1 MMQELKLEKQESIQH
16 NKIIRFFAQIIS
28 YVFHPAFVPVY
39 MVLFMV
45 YQHPYLFA
53 GMAEQDKFRVTA
65 MSILMFTFFP
75 LITVGL
81 LKALGFIQ
89 TIYSDNQKDRIIPLI
104 ACGIFYFWITY
115 IWWNSNKISGNFYI
129 PQQAV
134 LFALATFLGSWV
146 ALMINIKMK
155 ISLHAIAMGV
165 VLMAMF
171 LLAYNG
177 QLSFGF
183 WLSIAVLCTGL
194 VCTARLIVST
204 HKPIEIYLGLIAG
217 MITMLISHFVGQV
230 L

>member
-1 MMQELKLEKQESIQH
+1 MTQEVKLEQQVSAPQ
-16 NKIIRFFAQIIS
+16 NKIVRFFAQVVS

-53 GMAEQDKFRVTA
+53 GMDVQDKFRVTA
-65 MSILMFTFFP
+65 MSVLMFTFFP
-75 LITVGL
+75 LVTVGL

-89 TIYSDNQKDRIIPLI
+89 TIYLDNQKDRIIPLI
-104 ACGIFYFWITY
+104 ACGVYYFWITY

-134 LFALATFLGSWV
+134 TFALATFLGSWV

-155 ISLHAIAMGV
+155 ISLHALAMGV
-165 VLMAMF
+165 ALMCML

-183 WLSIAVLCTGL
+183 WLSITLLCTGL
-194 VCTARLIVST
+194 VLTARLIVST
-204 HKPIEIYLGLIAG
+204 HKPIEIYLGLITG
-217 MITMLISHFVGQV
+217 MATMLLSDFVV
-230 L
+230 KLI

>member
-1 MMQELKLEKQESIQH
+1 MMQELKLESKEMVQH
-16 NKIIRFFAQIIS
+16 NKIIRFFAQVIS

-39 MVLFMV
+39 VVLFMV

-53 GMAEQDKFRVTA
+53 GMSAQDKFRVTA
-65 MSILMFTFFP
+65 MSVLMFSFFP
-75 LITVGL
+75 LVTVGL

-89 TIYSDNQKDRIIPLI
+89 TIYLDNQKDRIIPLI
-104 ACGIFYFWITY
+104 ACGVYYFWITY

-134 LFALATFLGSWV
+134 TFALATFLGSWV

-155 ISLHAIAMGV
+155 ISLHALAMGV
-165 VLMAMF
+165 ALMSML

-183 WLSIAVLCTGL
+183 WLSFTMLCTGL
-194 VCTARLIVST
+194 VLTARLIVST

-217 MITMLISHFVGQV
+217 MIIMIISDFVVNML
-230 L
+230 